1 MLTQWYI
8 VLTMSQQL
16 DGDAVVRVPREW
28 AEELKIIAKA
38 EDPMKTWGAKVRE
51 IIRGYLDM
59 RAANA
64 EMMVKAA
71 QAEAQ

>member
-1 MLTQWYI
+1 MDSD
-8 VLTMSQQL
+8 V
-16 DGDAVVRVPREW
+16 AVMKVPRAW
-28 AEELKIIAKA
+28 AEELKIIAET
-38 EDPMKTWGAKVRE
+38 EDPMKKWSAKARE

>member
-1 MLTQWYI
+1 M
-8 VLTMSQQL
+8 VLTVGQQL

-38 EDPMKTWGAKVRE
+38 EDPMKTWGAKVRSV
-51 IIRGYLDM
+51 IRGYLDM
-59 RAANA
+59 RAANV
-64 EMMVKAA
+64 ELMEKAA

>member
-1 MLTQWYI
+1 M
-8 VLTMSQQL
+8 VLTVGQQL

-51 IIRGYLDM
+51 LIRGYLDM

-64 EMMVKAA
+64 ELMEKAA
-71 QAEAQ
+71 QPQTGGC

>member
-1 MLTQWYI
+1 M
-8 VLTMSQQL
+8 VLTVGQQL

-28 AEELKIIAKA
+28 AEELKIISKA

-59 RAANA
+59 RSANA
-64 EMMVKAA
+64 ELVEKAA
-71 QAEAQ
+71 QAQGAN